1 MFKFL
6 VYLFLFYVVSR
17 LLFGTLLNF
26 KPGSNTQNFHEDPN
40 KEESK
45 IKIKP
50 DQQTSNKSKTKT
62 NSSNIG
68 EYVDFEEI
76 K

>member
-6 VYLFLFYVVSR
+6 VYLFLFYSVTR
-17 LLFGTLLNF
+17 FIFGTLLNF
-26 KPGSNTQNFHEDPN
+26 NKNAATTPN
-40 KEESK
+40 NDIKEEEE
-45 IKIKP
+45 IKIKNTANSSA
-50 DQQTSNKSKTKT
+50 QQKTKSK
-62 NSSNIG
+62 NSNIG

>member
-6 VYLFLFYVVSR
+6 VYLFLFYAVSR

-26 KPGSNTQNFHEDPN
+26 KQGSNTQNFHDDPN

-45 IKIKP
+45 VKIRP
-50 DQQTSNKSKTKT
+50 DQQTSNKTKT

>member
-26 KPGSNTQNFHEDPN
+26 KQDATTQNFHDEPN
-40 KEESK
+40 NEEGK

-50 DQQTSNKSKTKT
+50 DQQTSNKSKSKT

>member
-6 VYLFLFYVVSR
+6 VYLFLFYAVSR

-26 KPGSNTQNFHEDPN
+26 KQGSNTQNFHDDPN

-45 IKIKP
+45 VKIKP
-50 DQQTSNKSKTKT
+50 DQQASSKTKT